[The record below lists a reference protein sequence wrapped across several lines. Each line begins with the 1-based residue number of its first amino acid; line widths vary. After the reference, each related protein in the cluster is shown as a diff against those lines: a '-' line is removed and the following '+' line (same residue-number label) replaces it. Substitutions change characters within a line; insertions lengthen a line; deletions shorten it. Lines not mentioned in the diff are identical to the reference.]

1 MFSGSN
7 IHFCEQ
13 IMSLIEAEY
22 NLVIRNVTVILK
34 VCNFF
39 TNFIL
44 MACLFKLY
52 QANYNAENAR
62 SRWELLGLLNT
73 ESCTNHKE

>member
-1 MFSGSN
+1 
-7 IHFCEQ
+7 
-13 IMSLIEAEY
+13 MSLIEAEY

-39 TNFIL
+39 TNLIL

-62 SRWELLGLLNT
+62 SR
-73 ESCTNHKE
+73 